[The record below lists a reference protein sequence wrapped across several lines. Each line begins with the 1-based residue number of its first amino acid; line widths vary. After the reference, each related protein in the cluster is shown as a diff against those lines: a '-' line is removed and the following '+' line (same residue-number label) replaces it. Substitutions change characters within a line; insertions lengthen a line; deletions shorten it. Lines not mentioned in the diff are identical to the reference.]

1 MTTLGF
7 SRPYMLLFLV
17 VVPFMIYNYLIQRKK
32 STGSIKFSD
41 LSLIGKVVE
50 GRTFPWRHILP
61 VLRVVVIGLLIL
73 SMAGL
78 RMEITS
84 TEIITHGVDLML
96 TMDCSG
102 SMQAEDFKPNN
113 RLYVAKEVVKE
124 FVKGR
129 KHDRMG
135 LVVFAGVAFTQCPLT
150 MDYGILEK
158 FIDNLQ
164 IGTVSQD
171 GTAIGPAIASSLNR
185 LRDSKAKSKVIVLL
199 TDGTENVENLKVNYK
214 EAARLARS
222 LGVKIY
228 TIGVGKD
235 DEVAMP
241 VDSGIFGR
249 RYTYYKADLN
259 EEGLKEIAS
268 LTGGLYFRATDK
280 DSLEKIFENI
290 DTLEKSEI
298 KVKNYTRYNDLFRW
312 LVTLAL
318 VLLLVEIVLS
328 HTRFRTLP

>member
-1 MTTLGF
+1 MILGF
-7 SRPYMLLFLV
+7 SRSYMLLLLL
-17 VVPFMIYNYLIQRKK
+17 VVPFMIYHYLKQRKK
-32 STGSIKFSD
+32 STGSIRFSD
-41 LSLIGKVVE
+41 LSLIGRIVKK
-50 GRTFPWRHILP
+50 RKPRWRHLLFIL
-61 VLRVVVIGLLIL
+61 RIAAVILLIVAM
-73 SMAGL
+73 SGL
-78 RMEITS
+78 RQETS
-84 TEIITHGVDLML
+84 FEEIITHGVDIML

-113 RLYVAKEVVKE
+113 RLYVAKEVVKD

-158 FIDNLQ
+158 FIHRLK

-185 LRDSKAKSKVIVLL
+185 LRDSKAKSKIIILL
-199 TDGTENVENLKVNYK
+199 TDGTENVPDLKVNYK
-214 EAARLARS
+214 EAARLAKS

-241 VDSGIFGR
+241 VNGGIFGR

-259 EEGLKEIAS
+259 EEGLKEIADM
-268 LTGGLYFRATDK
+268 TGGLYFRATDGE
-280 DSLEKIFENI
+280 SLKAIFDNI
-290 DTLEKSEI
+290 DKLEKSEI
-298 KVKNYTRYNDLFRW
+298 KVKHYTRYDDLFRW
-312 LVTLAL
+312 LVTMAL
-318 VLLLVEIVLS
+318 VLMIGEVILA

>member
-1 MTTLGF
+1 ML
-7 SRPYMLLFLV
+7 MLLLI
-17 VVPFMIYNYLIQRKK
+17 VPFMIYFYLKQRKK
-32 STGSIKFSD
+32 STGSIRFSD
-41 LSLIGKVVE
+41 LSLIGKIVKQ
-50 GRTFPWRHILP
+50 RKPKWRHLLFILRLLS
-61 VLRVVVIGLLIL
+61 VLFLIVA
-73 SMAGL
+73 MAGL
-78 RMEITS
+78 RQET
-84 TEIITHGVDLML
+84 TFEEIITHGVDIML

-113 RLYVAKEVVKE
+113 RLYVAKEVVRD

-158 FIDNLQ
+158 FIDRLK

-185 LRDSKAKSKVIVLL
+185 LRDSKAKSKIIILL

-214 EAARLARS
+214 EAARLAQS

-241 VDSGIFGR
+241 IDSGIFGR

-259 EEGLKEIAS
+259 EEGLKEIAEM
-268 LTGGLYFRATDK
+268 TGGLYFRATDAE
-280 DSLEKIFENI
+280 SLKEIFGNI
-290 DTLEKSEI
+290 DKLEKSEI
-298 KVKNYTRYNDLFRW
+298 KVKHYTRYDDLFRW
-312 LVTLAL
+312 LVTIALILMVTEVVLA
-318 VLLLVEIVLS
+318 